1 MRTNIVIN
9 DNLMRRA
16 LELSDKKTKK
26 AVVEEALALLVKM
39 KQQVSIRRL
48 KGRLTWEGDLEAMRR
63 DQ

>member
-16 LELSDKKTKK
+16 LELSIKKTKK

>member
-39 KQQVSIRRL
+39 KQLVSIRRL